1 MEALV
6 GALEGALVG
15 ALVGAGST
23 RGGTGGG
30 CWNTLIIRKKSL
42 SHQLKVLS
50 SNLIASDVTLLMVLV
65 ITNSC

>member
-1 MEALV
+1 MEALVGALEGALV

-30 CWNTLIIRKKSL
+30 CWNTLISRKKSL

-50 SNLIASDVTLLMVLV
+50 SNLSFT
-65 ITNSC
+65 SF